1 MKIINKCFTII
12 FLLSLSMSSVSSLKS
27 QINDQEG
34 INFEEMENYLKTAE
48 TEFVDKES
56 LPGRTAPW
64 TIGLNDG
71 TTERRGIFKHLN
83 RPRPHMLPDSYKYDI
98 AAYELSKL
106 LGLKIVPPVVER
118 EIEGITGSLQLFLVD
133 CIKEIDRKRK
143 KIEPPDPEKFQNDM
157 EKIKVFDNLTR
168 NEDCLNPDD
177 VFIHNKDWRVCRVDF
192 STAFLPV
199 VELIPGCSISRCPRK
214 LYENLLNLDS
224 ELVKSKLLPYLNNQ
238 EIEALIKRKDLIVGI
253 IQQLIKE
260 KGEDAVLFNS

>member
-1 MKIINKCFTII
+1 MF
-12 FLLSLSMSSVSSLKS
+12 FLSLSLNSLSSLKS

-34 INFEEMENYLKTAE
+34 LNFEELENYLKTAE
-48 TEFVDKES
+48 IEFVDKES
-56 LPGRTAPW
+56 LSGRTAPW
-64 TIGLNDG
+64 TIGLNNG

-133 CIKEIDRKRK
+133 CMKERVRISK
-143 KIEPPDPEKFQNDM
+143 KIEPPDPEKFQNAL
-157 EKIKVFDNLTR
+157 EEIKVFDNLVR

-177 VFIHNKDWRVCRVDF
+177 VFIHNKDWRVCRVDY
-192 STAFLPV
+192 STAFLPD
-199 VELIPGCSISRCPRK
+199 VELIPGCYISRCSRK
-214 LYENLLNLDS
+214 LYNNLLNLDS
-224 ELVKSKLLPYLNNQ
+224 ELVKSKLMPYLNNQ
-238 EIEALIKRKDLIVGI
+238 EIETLLRRKELIIGI

-260 KGEDAVLFNS
+260 KGEDAVLYSM